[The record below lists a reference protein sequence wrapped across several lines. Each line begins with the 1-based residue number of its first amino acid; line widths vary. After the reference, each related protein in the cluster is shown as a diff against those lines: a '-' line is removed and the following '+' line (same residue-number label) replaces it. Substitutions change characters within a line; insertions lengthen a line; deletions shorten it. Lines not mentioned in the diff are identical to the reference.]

1 VAAAAYRGAW
11 EASVSVRRSDGRP
24 IEVRATE
31 GRPAGRRPFAARA
44 FRKLG
49 NVVLAGLV
57 GVVVALVTLVGVF
70 SGFDKTTAG
79 EIGVVRNG
87 GWFDN
92 NRIRQVIQPGSN
104 ITWTGFWSVT
114 HKYPAQQRF
123 YTITADPGR
132 GDRTGVD
139 VVHTPSS
146 DGVEMGIEGTIYFTL
161 NLDEQAIRALDDK
174 FGTRQF
180 RGMDGLL
187 RYPWGGE
194 EGWSTFLDAI
204 VRPVIDN
211 DLRIQINNFR
221 CAELVSSCAL
231 VQNGAQ
237 GANAATANSL
247 VTAPAGGGQAN
258 NTNIAKVQNAVNSSL
273 ASDLTDMLG
282 GHFFEG
288 IKFNLAKVT
297 LPQSVQDAVN
307 KAQAAYA
314 AVSEAQAKVI
324 QAQADADANKKR
336 QEGYNAC
343 PACAQIDIIKALPPG
358 VTTYAPGA
366 GAAVPLK

>member
-1 VAAAAYRGAW
+1 MTRLPGGPGPFKRIP
-11 EASVSVRRSDGRP
+11 SMSPTPG
-24 IEVRATE
+24 
-31 GRPAGRRPFAARA
+31 GGRRPGRGVLPAVASVLA
-44 FRKLG
+44 TA
-49 NVVLAGLV
+49 VVLLIGLV
-57 GVVVALVTLVGVF
+57 GLFT
-70 SGFDKTTAG
+70 GFDKTTGG

-92 NRIRQVIQPGSN
+92 NQVRQVIQPASGL
-104 ITWTGFWSVT
+104 TWTGFWSTT
-114 HKYPAQQRF
+114 HRYPAQQRF
-123 YTITADPGR
+123 YTITADSKR

-139 VVHTPSS
+139 VVNTPSG
-146 DGVEMGIEGTIYFTL
+146 DGVDMGIEGTIYFTL
-161 NLDEQAIRALDDK
+161 NLDPATMKAFDDK

-180 RGMDGLL
+180 RGLDGVL
-187 RYPWGGE
+187 RYAYDGD

-211 DLRIQINNFR
+211 DLRIQVNSFR

-237 GANAATANSL
+237 NGQNV
-247 VTAPAGGGQAN
+247 VTSPVAGTGGQQN
-258 NTNIAKVQNAVNSSL
+258 NTNIAKVQDAVNSSL
-273 ASDLTDMLG
+273 PSDLKEMLG
-282 GHFFEG
+282 GDFFEG
-288 IKFNLAKVT
+288 IKFNLARVT
-297 LPQSVQDAVN
+297 LPQTVQDAVN

-314 AVSEAQAKVI
+314 AVSEAQAKV
-324 QAQADADANKKR
+324 AQAKAEADANKKR

-366 GAAVPLK
+366 NSAVPLK

>member
-1 VAAAAYRGAW
+1 MTRFPGGPGPFKKFPTSPVPPGGRRSAVLPAV
-11 EASVSVRRSDGRP
+11 ASVL
-24 IEVRATE
+24 
-31 GRPAGRRPFAARA
+31 AAV
-44 FRKLG
+44 
-49 NVVLAGLV
+49 VVLLVGLV
-57 GVVVALVTLVGVF
+57 GLFT
-70 SGFDKTTAG
+70 GFDKTTGG
-79 EIGVVRNG
+79 EVGVVRNG

-92 NRIRQVIQPGSN
+92 NKVRQVIQPGSGL
-104 ITWTGFWSVT
+104 TWTGFWSTT

-123 YTITADPGR
+123 YTITADTRR

-139 VVHTPSS
+139 VVNTPSS
-146 DGVEMGIEGTIYFTL
+146 DGVDMGIEGTIYFTL
-161 NLDEQAIRALDDK
+161 NLDPASMKAFDDK

-180 RGMDGLL
+180 RGLDGEL
-187 RYPWGGE
+187 RYAYDGD

-211 DLRIQINNFR
+211 DLRIQINSFR

-237 GANAATANSL
+237 GGQTGRVASPVAST
-247 VTAPAGGGQAN
+247 GGQQN
-258 NTNIAKVQNAVNSSL
+258 NTNIAKVQDAVNSSL
-273 ASDLTDMLG
+273 PNDLKEMLG
-282 GHFFEG
+282 GDFFEG
-288 IKFNLAKVT
+288 IKFNLARVT
-297 LPQSVQDAVN
+297 LPQTVQDAVN

-314 AVSEAQAKVI
+314 AVSEAQAKVA
-324 QAQADADANKKR
+324 QAQAEADANKKR

-366 GAAVPLK
+366 NTAVPLK

>member
-1 VAAAAYRGAW
+1 LQHVGIRGLSRAVPIVAAL
-11 EASVSVRRSDGRP
+11 
-24 IEVRATE
+24 I
-31 GRPAGRRPFAARA
+31 
-44 FRKLG
+44 
-49 NVVLAGLV
+49 V
-57 GVVVALVTLVGVF
+57 GVVVLITALTTVF
-70 SGFDKTTAG
+70 GSFDKTTGG
-79 EIGVVRNG
+79 EVGVVRNG

-92 NRIRQVIQPGSN
+92 NRVRQVIQPGSGL
-104 ITWTGFWSVT
+104 TWTGLYSIT

-123 YTITADPGR
+123 YTITADSKR
-132 GDRTGVD
+132 GERTGVD
-139 VVHTPSS
+139 VVNTPSN

-161 NLDEQAIRALDDK
+161 NLDPKAMAVFDNK

-180 RGMDGLL
+180 RGIDGGL
-187 RYPWGGE
+187 RYAYDGD
-194 EGWSTFLDAI
+194 EGWSSFLDAI

-211 DLRIQINNFR
+211 DLRIQINSFR

-237 GANAATANSL
+237 SGAQSGATQNAGATVA
-247 VTAPAGGGQAN
+247 AGGGQAN
-258 NTNIAKVQNAVNSSL
+258 NTNIAKVQDAVNSSL
-273 ASDLTDMLG
+273 PKDLADMLG
-282 GHFFEG
+282 GTFFEG
-288 IKFNLAKVT
+288 IKFNLARVT
-297 LPQSVQDAVN
+297 LPDAVQAAVS

-314 AVSEAQAKVI
+314 AVSEAQAKVV

-366 GAAVPLK
+366 GTSVPLK

>member
-1 VAAAAYRGAW
+1 MNRSGPGPSKRLLPKVVGA
-11 EASVSVRRSDGRP
+11 
-24 IEVRATE
+24 
-31 GRPAGRRPFAARA
+31 
-44 FRKLG
+44 
-49 NVVLAGLV
+49 
-57 GVVVALVTLVGVF
+57 VVACVVAIVALSAVF
-70 SGFDKTTAG
+70 GGYDKTTGG

-87 GWFDN
+87 GWLDN
-92 NRIRQVIQPGSN
+92 NRVRQVIQPGSGL
-104 ITWTGFWSVT
+104 TWTGFYSTT

-123 YTITADPGR
+123 YTITADSKR

-139 VVHTPSS
+139 VVNTPSS

-161 NLDEQAIRALDDK
+161 NLDENAMKSFDTK

-180 RGMDGLL
+180 RGSDGTL
-187 RYPWGGE
+187 RYAYDGD
-194 EGWSTFLDAI
+194 EGWSSFLDAI

-231 VQNGAQ
+231 VQNGQAGAQ
-237 GANAATANSL
+237 APTQPTAN
-247 VTAPAGGGQAN
+247 PATGGQTN
-258 NTNIAKVQNAVNSSL
+258 NTNIAKVQDAVNSSL
-273 ASDLTDMLG
+273 AKDLGEMLG
-282 GHFFEG
+282 GEFFEG

-297 LPQSVQDAVN
+297 LPPTIQDAVN

-314 AVSEAQAKVI
+314 AVSEAQARVA
-324 QAQADADANKKR
+324 QAQADAEANKKR

-366 GAAVPLK
+366 SSAVPLK